1 MRNVGANGFTDVALR
16 DEINEGHIPG
26 PHMQV
31 SGPALGITGGH
42 MDENLLP
49 SQYHVVGEGV
59 ADGIPAVQHM
69 VRENIK
75 YGADLIKIG
84 ASGGVL
90 SKGDDPQASQY
101 TQEEMAAIV
110 ADAHRLGRK
119 VAAHAHGAQAILWA
133 TNAGVDSI
141 EHGSYLD
148 DAGIAAMKA
157 HGTYLVPTAYLID
170 WVQANGKLPVFYQQ
184 KMKDVSAVEKQNA
197 IKAIKAGVKVALGTD
212 AAVYPHGLN
221 AHELDVYVNQF
232 GMTPLQA
239 IQTGT
244 INAADLMG
252 WPDKVG
258 FADAGTLGGHH
269 RSGRRSAERREDPS
283 ARELRHEGRGSLEGA
298 GQVVHLCKAGQ
309 NGSSI
314 FGTRSVSGSFA
325 GWHCDLEFGSVM
337 KASALEFRLRYLVHG
352 VIYALGFTAPWNYL
366 LNQNAG
372 TAEFWSGKTLW
383 LPAALE
389 IERAGWMSLTG
400 ASNLLL
406 VLGILFA
413 LASAGLRTW
422 GAAYLGSAVVKDAGM
437 HGNAVIA
444 DGPYRFLRNP
454 LYLGTFLHTF
464 AVALLMPPS
473 GGSVRHR
480 RDCDRAAKAD
490 WW

>member
-1 MRNVGANGFTDVALR
+1 LVRAGKLLDVRTGEEAAGKTIVIAGDKVVAISDTSATPAGAADAVIDLTKYTVLPGLIDVHTHLTGANNFDPFFELTMTPGKEAIIGVENAKVTVEAGFTTVRNVGAGGFTDVALR

-101 TQEEMAAIV
+101 TEEEMRAIV

-170 WVQANGKLPVFYQQ
+170 WMQANGKLPVFYQQ
-184 KMKDVSAVEKQNA
+184 KMHDVSAVEKQNA
-197 IKAIKAGVKVALGTD
+197 IKAIRAGVKVALGTD

-221 AHELDVYVNQF
+221 AHEIDVYVNQF
-232 GMTPLQA
+232 GMTPLEG

-252 WPDKVG
+252 WSDKVG
-258 FADAGTLGGHH
+258 ELTPGHWADVIAVEG
-269 RSGRRSAERREDPS
+269 DP
-283 ARELRHEGRGSLEGA
+283 LKDVKILQH
-298 GQVVHLCKAGQ
+298 VK
-309 NGSSI
+309 
-314 FGTRSVSGSFA
+314 F
-325 GWHCDLEFGSVM
+325 VM
-337 KASALEFRLRYLVHG
+337 KGG
-352 VIYALGFTAPWNYL
+352 V
-366 LNQNAG
+366 
-372 TAEFWSGKTLW
+372 
-383 LPAALE
+383 
-389 IERAGWMSLTG
+389 
-400 ASNLLL
+400 
-406 VLGILFA
+406 VLKEPG
-413 LASAGLRTW
+413 R
-422 GAAYLGSAVVKDAGM
+422 
-437 HGNAVIA
+437 
-444 DGPYRFLRNP
+444 
-454 LYLGTFLHTF
+454 
-464 AVALLMPPS
+464 
-473 GGSVRHR
+473 
-480 RDCDRAAKAD
+480 
-490 WW
+490 